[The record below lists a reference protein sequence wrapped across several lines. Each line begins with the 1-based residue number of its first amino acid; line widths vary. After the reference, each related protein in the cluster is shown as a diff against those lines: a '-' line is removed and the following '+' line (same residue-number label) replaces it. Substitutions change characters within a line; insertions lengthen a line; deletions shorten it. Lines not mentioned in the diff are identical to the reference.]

1 MTSSTMHVTR
11 RKFMATSAA
20 TLAATALPL
29 APARAAAKYTRHNV
43 TSPNGQKALASYAKG
58 VDAMLKLPADH
69 PQNWFRNAFIHL
81 MDCPHGNWWFYV
93 WHRGY
98 LGFFEQTIRALS
110 GDDSFA
116 LPYWDWTKL
125 PQIPDSVF
133 DGVLTPTAAAFEPY
147 TGNLALFTSFIK
159 EPLTKYFNSLSP
171 AQRAQLNT
179 RGYKAFDNIWN
190 DVTGFDPDPNVQAGI
205 SGNMAYAITCGS
217 RYLSRANPKLDP
229 NTTYDVSLAVILAGL
244 APTDYYNANVVQS
257 FTSSKTPSHN
267 SPAGSFSVLEGLP
280 HNNVHNCIGGVG
292 PVDPGPYGNMTNFL
306 SPVDPIFFL
315 HHANMDRLWDV
326 WTCKQQG
333 FKLPIL
339 PTGAD
344 LKTLS
349 DEPFL
354 FYVDGKGNH
363 IGPNSKAGDYLSTDV
378 FQYDYEPGSGE
389 EVVPLPPTAAIA
401 PPKALAQRV
410 QGRVRGNTAT
420 VALPSAAVQAHLAAT
435 QPRPLVAAITLPRPG
450 GRSTARAFDV
460 LVNAPAD
467 AKDVGP
473 GSPYFGG
480 TVAFFGP
487 TMPGMHMPMDTT
499 FAVPLPKAPPAFP
512 GLAAAPSTTLN
523 IRVVPARGQPG
534 PVPTL
539 KAVAVGAS

>member
-1 MTSSTMHVTR
+1 MLDSNIRFTR
-11 RKFMATSAA
+11 RKFMAASAA
-20 TLAATALPL
+20 AAAATALPL
-29 APARAAAKYTRHNV
+29 APARAAAKYTRYNV

-58 VDAMLKLPADH
+58 VEAMLKLPADH

-110 GDDSFA
+110 GDETFA
-116 LPYWDWTKL
+116 LPYWDWTQL

-159 EPLTKYFNSLSP
+159 QPMTTYWNSLSP
-171 AQRAQLNT
+171 AQRTQLNT
-179 RGYKAFDNIWN
+179 RGYKAFDLMWN

-205 SGNMAYAITCGS
+205 SGNMAYAITCGA

-267 SPAGSFSVLEGLP
+267 SPAGSFSVIEGLP

-315 HHANMDRLWDV
+315 HHSNIDRLWDV
-326 WTCKQQG
+326 WTRKQQG
-333 FKLPIL
+333 FGLPIL
-339 PTGAD
+339 PSGAD

-354 FYVDGKGNH
+354 FYVDGKGNP

-389 EVVPLPPTAAIA
+389 EVVP
-401 PPKALAQRV
+401 KRRV
-410 QGRVRGNTAT
+410 
-420 VALPSAAVQAHLAAT
+420 
-435 QPRPLVAAITLPRPG
+435 PRSRLPRP
-450 GRSTARAFDV
+450 RAARAGHR
-460 LVNAPAD
+460 ARQRRD
-467 AKDVGP
+467 ARGAARR
-473 GSPYFGG
+473 GSGASRRHAAASAAGG
-480 TVAFFGP
+480 DHP
-487 TMPGMHMPMDTT
+487 
-499 FAVPLPKAPPAFP
+499 APPRRPFHHARLRRAGQRARRREAGGARQSLLWRHRRVFRP
-512 GLAAAPSTTLN
+512 DDAGHAHADGHDVRGAAAEGAAGIHRDGRGATATLN

-534 PVPTL
+534 PTPTL